1 MIPLSPSAIARMLG
15 IKADPELIDLFS
27 ALAFDYQA
35 APDKRAFLKEAIRKA
50 LVK

>member
-1 MIPLSPSAIARMLG
+1 MIPLNPSTIAKMLG
-15 IKADPELIDLFS
+15 IKADPELVDLFS

-35 APDKRAFLKEAIRKA
+35 APDKRQFLKDCIRKA

>member
-1 MIPLSPSAIARMLG
+1 MIPLNPSTIARMLG

-35 APDKRAFLKEAIRKA
+35 AFDKKAFLKEAIRKA

>member
-1 MIPLSPSAIARMLG
+1 VIPLNPSTIARMLG

-35 APDKRAFLKEAIRKA
+35 ARDKKEFLKEAIRKA